1 MGERVEW
8 MSTRGCYAAEYM
20 KVQGGYGGMLLGR
33 LRPAAHAIVYARIAV
48 P

>member
-20 KVQGGYGGMLLGR
+20 KVQGGYGGI
-33 LRPAAHAIVYARIAV
+33 RPAAHAIVYARIAV